1 MHRTT
6 TTAALLVTVAVSA
19 LSGCVTVPRPAT
31 PAAARDTGPSLPTA
45 PRPDG
50 STKPRSVQAPAQE
63 ALEMTGPSRHPEHR
77 PPDHRPPAASRQPA
91 GAPAAVHRPPTA
103 PPAPPRPRRSQTPV
117 RGLPNAV
124 PKAPN
129 VCTLGKEYGGWR
141 EDSPEAKICE
151 QTYGH

>member
-31 PAAARDTGPSLPTA
+31 PAPQRDTAPSLPTA

-63 ALEMTGPSRHPEHR
+63 ALEMTGPSRHPSPR
-77 PPDHRPPAASRQPA
+77 PPTTPDHPTGPPRVVHRPPA
-91 GAPAAVHRPPTA
+91 PPSHHA
-103 PPAPPRPRRSQTPV
+103 YPEPPRHSRSTVPDPSRAAPKTPD
-117 RGLPNAV
+117 
-124 PKAPN
+124 
-129 VCTLGKEYGGWR
+129 VCALGRQYGGWR
-141 EDSPEAKICE
+141 TDSPEAEICE
-151 QTYGH
+151 RAYGH